1 MRPGHELAK
10 EFQWL
15 GDYISQQDVLGYTVV
30 KVLHNKISNRKR
42 DEVGFHIVYPNGKVH
57 REYYQ
62 NSTMCLLAIACLESG
77 DMKTDAVPYMARA
90 AGIDPNVIATVDMTL
105 DKEGSMPYTLKS
117 EQCAGRKVEVTLK
130 VMD

>member
-1 MRPGHELAK
+1 MRDMNELQK

-42 DEVGFHIVYPNGKVH
+42 DEIGFHIVYPNGKVH

-77 DMKTDAVPYMARA
+77 DMNTDAVPYMARA
-90 AGIDPNVIATVDMTL
+90 AGIDPTVIFN
-105 DKEGSMPYTLKS
+105 KETRLNDEGFVPFEFGNGPY
-117 EQCAGRKVEVTLK
+117 AGRKVDVILK
-130 VMD
+130 VKD